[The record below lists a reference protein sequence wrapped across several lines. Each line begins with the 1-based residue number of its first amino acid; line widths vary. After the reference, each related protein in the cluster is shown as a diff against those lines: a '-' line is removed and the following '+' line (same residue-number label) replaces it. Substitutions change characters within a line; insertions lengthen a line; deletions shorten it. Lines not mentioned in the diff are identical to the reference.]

1 MCWLPPFCVWFS
13 TTVAWAPEH
22 MSAVSLF
29 LFAHAETQRRITVK
43 ADYQSTFK
51 VAAKGKQ
58 EHRKS
63 EQTWKNYSG
72 HVCHGIE
79 FLANFAREEQEAEEI
94 WQNAKDGSNHLSV
107 KNENEIPT
115 DSEAQMDPNFHC
127 TFTALRLGVP
137 RQQLSCSWPI
147 NALPRNVELWRPQP
161 CMPHS
166 LITMLKCK

>member
-1 MCWLPPFCVWFS
+1 MPKPSNSPSKLKKKHAS
-13 TTVAWAPEH
+13 KRA
-22 MSAVSLF
+22 SAV
-29 LFAHAETQRRITVK
+29 K
-43 ADYQSTFK
+43 PDYRSTFK
-51 VAAKGKQ
+51 VAAEGKQ
-58 EHRKS
+58 KHGKS
-63 EQTWKNYSG
+63 EQTRKNYSG
-72 HVCHGIE
+72 HVRRGIE

-147 NALPRNVELWRPQP
+147 NALPRNVEL
-161 CMPHS
+161 
-166 LITMLKCK
+166 